1 MDTSTRR
8 KCANPSCA
16 RAIHKSHRY
25 CEPCRKAG
33 FKAPNGNGY
42 TATAAPQPSQAAQTG
57 LAEGVTEHGNERTV
71 VTRTDEAVR
80 TLEDLIRV
88 CKIDTET
95 WEVVEWKANKWEMG
109 WVARNEDTPDK
120 AQALPLYQVTARMK
134 RKSGLTLTMERLR
147 TELVEDF
154 RNITDARPFQTNRK
168 NFVGGDWLFEF
179 APFDLHMGKL
189 AWAEEGPS
197 NYDISTAV
205 DLFNASL
212 DFLLHRALLL
222 SEGKLARIL
231 FVVGNDVCHIDSKKG
246 QTTMGTQMDVDTR
259 YIKIVR
265 RIFET
270 HRRAVD
276 VLRQVAPVDIVV
288 CPGNHDE
295 VTSFYIG
302 ELLSVAF
309 EGHPDVTVDNSARLR
324 KYYEFGV
331 NLFGFTHGD
340 AESVNE
346 LPLAMAR
353 ENPEAW
359 ARCSSRE
366 WHIGHLH
373 KSEKW
378 EARSRR
384 SVQDLFSDKGIRV
397 RRLTSM
403 SGHDA
408 WHTKHAYMD
417 RRACEAFVF
426 HRTAGFTDQLN
437 FNIDHFT
444 GEPLIL

>member
-1 MDTSTRR
+1 MDATTHR
-8 KCANPSCA
+8 KCANSACDRYVA
-16 RAIHKSHRY
+16 LSGRCRY
-25 CEPCRKAG
+25 CRKCSAAG
-33 FKAPNGNGY
+33 FKSG
-42 TATAAPQPSQAAQTG
+42 TANQHTVVPDKVE
-57 LAEGVTEHGNERTV
+57 LVEGVTESGNVRTV
-71 VTRTDEAVR
+71 VKGTNEEVR
-80 TLEDLIRV
+80 TLDDLIRV
-88 CKIDTET
+88 CAIDTAE
-95 WEVVEWKANKWEMG
+95 WEIVEWRANKWEMG
-109 WVARNEDTPDK
+109 WVARNEGEKDK

-147 TELVEDF
+147 VELVEDV
-154 RNITDARPFQTNRK
+154 RKVVGARPFQTNRK

-189 AWAEEGPS
+189 AWAEETPS
-197 NYDISTAV
+197 SYDIGHAV
-205 DLFNASL
+205 DLFNASV

-222 SEGKLARIL
+222 SEGHLSRIL

-259 YIKIVR
+259 YIKIYR
-265 RIFET
+265 RIVET
-270 HRRAVD
+270 QRRAIEIF
-276 VLRQVAPVDIVV
+276 RQVAPVDVV
-288 CPGNHDE
+288 VVPGNHDE
-295 VTSFYIG
+295 VTAFHVG
-302 ELLSVAF
+302 ELLAAIY
-309 EGHPDVTVDNSARLR
+309 ENHPDVNVDNSATMR

-340 AESVNE
+340 AEAVAE
-346 LPLAMAR
+346 LPLCMAR
-353 ENPEAW
+353 ENPDAW

-378 EARSRR
+378 EARSSR

-444 GEPLIL
+444 GEPLTL